1 MNMSARVLGCL
12 AAVGFVL
19 AGPGP
24 ASAQTQ
30 VKPDAKAEAE
40 DTYEPVPFMPG
51 RDVVWVPTPDVLVNS
66 MLDLAKLTPKDV
78 AVDLGS
84 GDGRMVIAAALRG
97 ATARGIEFN
106 PKMVKLAQQR
116 AAKAGVADRATF
128 VEGNMFEVDFSD
140 ATVMPLFLL
149 PENLNPLVPKFLALK
164 AGARI
169 VINEYRMDEWEPDRT
184 VKIGGD
190 CGRWCV
196 AHLYVVPAKVNGL
209 WRLKDGRELRLN
221 QTFQIVHGAMIEKG
235 GAAKGQSHAI
245 LNGRLDGPNLNFT
258 LDGQDYTG
266 RVEGETITVRIGGD
280 ASRTWTAERQ

>member
-1 MNMSARVLGCL
+1 MIQLARFLGFLSILGL
-12 AAVGFVL
+12 AAGSP
-19 AGPGP
+19 AGVAQDAAKPG
-24 ASAQTQ
+24 
-30 VKPDAKAEAE
+30 KADGAIPVEE
-40 DTYEPVPFMPG
+40 TYKPVPFMPG
-51 RDVVWVPTPDVLVNS
+51 RDVVWVPTPDVLVES
-66 MLDLAKLTPKDV
+66 MLDLAKLTPEDV

-106 PKMVKLAQQR
+106 PDMVKLAQQR

-128 VEGNMFEVDFSD
+128 VEDNMFEADFSD

-149 PENLNPLVPKFLALK
+149 PENLNPLVPKFLNLK
-164 AGARI
+164 AGSRI

-209 WRLKDGRELRLN
+209 WRLEDGRELRLN
-221 QTFQIVHGAMIEKG
+221 QTFQTVLGSMSERGQAFPIEN
-235 GAAKGQSHAI
+235 A
-245 LNGRLDGPNLNFT
+245 RLDGPMLHFLLNGKT
-258 LDGQDYTG
+258 YSG
-266 RVEGETITVRIGGD
+266 RVDGETITGQVEGEPKSSWR
-280 ASRTWTAERQ
+280 AKRL